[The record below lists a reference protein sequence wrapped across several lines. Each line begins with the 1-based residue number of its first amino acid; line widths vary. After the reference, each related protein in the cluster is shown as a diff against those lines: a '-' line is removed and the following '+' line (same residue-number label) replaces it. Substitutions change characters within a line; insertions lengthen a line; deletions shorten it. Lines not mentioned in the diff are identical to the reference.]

1 MKKYILYA
9 AKNISQLRK
18 SQVNIKLNKNMRN
31 AAKKHIIKANLLEK
45 KYINSEN
52 KAEDRKSQK

>member
-1 MKKYILYA
+1 MKKYILYTV
-9 AKNISQLRK
+9 KNISQLRK

-45 KYINSEN
+45 KDVNSEN